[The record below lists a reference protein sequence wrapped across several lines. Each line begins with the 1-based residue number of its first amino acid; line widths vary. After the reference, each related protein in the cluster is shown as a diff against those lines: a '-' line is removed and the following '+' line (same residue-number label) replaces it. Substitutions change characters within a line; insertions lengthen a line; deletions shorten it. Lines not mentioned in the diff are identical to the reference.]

1 MIQPENKFQLRKR
14 TIEVKRVYYTNR
26 TKEHCKSHLSL
37 SLPPSLP
44 FSSFLLSLSL
54 ALSIYLS
61 HSNSLFLFPVFP
73 ILSLTSQKCTHT
85 HSLSAT
91 LSLSHTH
98 THECKKYKTFSQ
110 QRFLWY
116 SLSNPLSKTDT
127 HTQSTYKVWIPS
139 LSLWYCLK
147 YICMLSLKLTGFI

>member
-44 FSSFLLSLSL
+44 SSSFLLSLSL

-73 ILSLTSQKCTHT
+73 ILFLTSQKCTHT

-91 LSLSHTH
+91 LSLSLTH
-98 THECKKYKTFSQ
+98 TRMQKVQNIFSATFSVI
-110 QRFLWY
+110 F
-116 SLSNPLSKTDT
+116 
-127 HTQSTYKVWIPS
+127 
-139 LSLWYCLK
+139 
-147 YICMLSLKLTGFI
+147 SLKSSLKD